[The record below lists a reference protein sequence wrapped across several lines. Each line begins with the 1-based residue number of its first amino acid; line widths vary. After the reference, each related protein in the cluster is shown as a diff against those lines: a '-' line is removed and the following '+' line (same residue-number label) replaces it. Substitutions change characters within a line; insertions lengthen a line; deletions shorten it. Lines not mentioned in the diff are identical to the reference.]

1 VWQSEKGK
9 KYSGRLTMFCQIRAI
24 PHDPRMKPVF
34 WIPALCAL
42 VISLTSCGT
51 VGTGGGGISQQ
62 AGTGPFDQNGNYVDA
77 WADNPSKW
85 RKSGGSRSPHELK
98 SDELPEIAQNEQPP
112 QNSIPL
118 DPAATSSK
126 PARSISRTSVASRPK
141 SAVKASPASA
151 KTKVAPRPT
160 VAKAKPKSTRY
171 LVRQGDSLSVI
182 ASRTGCSISAIK
194 SANGISGTL
203 IRAGRTLTI
212 PRK

>member
-1 VWQSEKGK
+1 
-9 KYSGRLTMFCQIRAI
+9 
-24 PHDPRMKPVF
+24 MKPVF

-42 VISLTSCGT
+42 VISLSSCGT

-62 AGTGPFDQNGNYVDA
+62 AGTGPFDQDGNYVDA

-85 RKSGGSRSPHELK
+85 RKSGGSRSPHELR

-118 DPAATSSK
+118 DPAATSPKSS
-126 PARSISRTSVASRPK
+126 RSISRNPVASRSKPV
-141 SAVKASPASA
+141 VKVSPASA
-151 KTKVAPRPT
+151 KAKVAPRPT

-171 LVRQGDSLSVI
+171 VVRQGDSLSVI

-212 PRK
+212 PKK